1 MTGRTPREA
10 RETGLA
16 AGRLGGKIETM
27 AQKFHSVPDIVLQS
41 FDRSPRKDCL
51 VWKSEGAWKE
61 ASTTEVLEC
70 VLQVAAGLKRLGVEA
85 GDRVGVLVPSS
96 VWWLQFDLGA
106 LFLGAVTVPLF
117 DNLSEEHIRF
127 ETTDAGLRFVFVADA
142 TQRALARAC
151 CPEGVRI
158 VTLEPGDPDGCTS
171 LDSLRAGHPR
181 EDLDGIRRAA
191 ATVRPEDLAT
201 LIYTS
206 GSTGSPKGVEITH
219 GGLGF
224 QVGAVFERYP
234 LDPARDVCLTCLPL
248 AHVFER
254 MVVLYH
260 LAAGVRL
267 VFAENVQAVGEAMR
281 EQRPTVVTVVP
292 RLLEKILEK
301 IEVGAKDAPWLRRT
315 LVSWALREGAR
326 SPSRLRAPWRSL
338 MGVVVYRKI
347 RALMGGR
354 LRLVVAGG
362 AALGARTERLF
373 QAIGV
378 PVYQGYGLTE
388 HGPVVSAN
396 FPGAVRAGS
405 VGRAFPGV
413 EVRLEQDGEV
423 MVRSPSVLRG
433 YWNRPSE
440 TALVKD
446 ADGWLR
452 TGDLGRIDGD
462 GFLFLTGRKK
472 DLCKSANGKYVA
484 PVPIEEMLATHKG
497 IEHAVLC
504 VDGRKFVSALVAPD
518 LVALRRR
525 MVEKEFRGTVDE
537 FRDGPFRESVQR
549 HVDRVNAKLDTWA
562 RIRRWAFVEPFAI
575 ATGELTPTL
584 KVRRNAVLERYRDV
598 LEGLY
603 RGE

>member
-1 MTGRTPREA
+1 LRRSAKHTERSFAEA
-10 RETGLA
+10 SR
-16 AGRLGGKIETM
+16 GGKIETM
-27 AQKFHSVPDIVLQS
+27 AQQFRSVPDIVLRS
-41 FDRSPRKDCL
+41 FDRAPRTDCL
-51 VWKSEGAWKE
+51 VWKADGDWRE
-61 ASTTEVLEC
+61 ASSAQVQECILE
-70 VLQVAAGLKRLGVEA
+70 VAAGLRRLGVAA
-85 GDRVGVLVPSS
+85 GDRVGILVPSS

-117 DNLSEEHIRF
+117 DNLSEEHFRF
-127 ETTDAGLRFVFVADA
+127 ETSDAGIGLIFVADA
-142 TQRALARAC
+142 AQRALVRRVG
-151 CPEGVRI
+151 PEGIRI

-171 LDSLRAGHPR
+171 LESLRAGHAR
-181 EDLDGIRRAA
+181 EDLDRIRREAEGVAA
-191 ATVRPEDLAT
+191 ADLAT

-219 GGLGF
+219 GALAF

-281 EQRPTVVTVVP
+281 QQRPTVVTVVP

-301 IEVGAKDAPWLRRT
+301 IELGAREAPLVRRT
-315 LVSWALREGAR
+315 LVGLAIAEGAKPL
-326 SPSRLRAPWRSL
+326 SVLRFPWRKL
-338 MGVVVYRKI
+338 MAALVYRKI

-362 AALGARTERLF
+362 AALGQRTERLF

-396 FPGAVRAGS
+396 FPGAKRAGS
-405 VGRAFPGV
+405 VGKAFPGV
-413 EVRLEQDGEV
+413 EIRLESDGEV
-423 MVRSPSVLRG
+423 LVRSPSVLRG
-433 YWNRPSE
+433 YWKRPEE
-440 TALVKD
+440 TSAVKD
-446 ADGWLR
+446 VDGWLH
-452 TGDLGRIDGD
+452 TGDLGRLDDD

-484 PVPIEEMLATHKG
+484 PVPIEEMLAAHKG
-497 IEHAVLC
+497 LEHAVLC
-504 VDGRKFVSALVAPD
+504 VDGRKFVSALLSAD
-518 LVALRRR
+518 TVALRRR
-525 MVEKEFRGTVDE
+525 MLEKDFQGTLEE
-537 FRDGPFRESVQR
+537 FRDGPFRASVQR
-549 HVDRVNAKLDTWA
+549 HVDRVNAKLDSWA
-562 RIRRWAFVEPFAI
+562 RVRKWAFVEQFTV

-584 KVRRNAVLERYRDV
+584 KVRRNEVLRRNAPI
-598 LEGLY
+598 LEDLY
-603 RGE
+603 RE

>member
-1 MTGRTPREA
+1 MP
-10 RETGLA
+10 
-16 AGRLGGKIETM
+16 
-27 AQKFHSVPDIVLQS
+27 QKFRSVPDIVLQS
-41 FDRSPRKDCL
+41 FDRGPRKDCL
-51 VWKSEGAWKE
+51 VWKSEGSWKE
-61 ASTTEVLEC
+61 ASTSEVLDN
-70 VLQVAAGLKRLGVEA
+70 VLRIGAGLRRLGVAA
-85 GDRVGVLVPSS
+85 GDRVGILVPSS

-127 ETTDAGLRFVFVADA
+127 ETADAGLGFVFVADA
-142 TQRALARAC
+142 GQRALARSC

-171 LDSLRAGHPR
+171 LDSLRAGHGQ
-181 EDLDGIRRAA
+181 EDLDRIRQGAEG
-191 ATVRPEDLAT
+191 VGPGDLAT

-234 LDPARDVCLTCLPL
+234 LDPAQDVCLTCLPL

-260 LAAGVRL
+260 LASGVRL

-301 IEVGAKDAPWLRRT
+301 IEVGAKDASLLRRT
-315 LVSWALREGAR
+315 LVGLALAEGAKAA
-326 SPSRLRAPWRSL
+326 SPLRTPWRGL
-338 MGVVVYRKI
+338 LGALVYKKI

-362 AALGARTERLF
+362 AALGARTERMF

-396 FPGAVRAGS
+396 YPGAQRAGS

-413 EVRLEQDGEV
+413 EVRLEEDGEV
-423 MVRSPSVLRG
+423 LVRSPSVLRG

-440 TALVKD
+440 TAEVID

-452 TGDLGRIDGD
+452 TGDLGRIDAD

-504 VDGRKFVSALVAPD
+504 VDDRKFVSALVAPD
-518 LVALRRR
+518 LAALRRR
-525 MVEKEFRGTVDE
+525 MVEKGFRGSVDE

-549 HVDRVNAKLDTWA
+549 HVDRTNAKLDSWA
-562 RIRRWAFVEPFAI
+562 RIRRWAFVDPFSV

-584 KVRRNAVLERYRDV
+584 KVRRSAVLERHRTV

-603 RGE
+603 KGE

>member
-1 MTGRTPREA
+1 MWLLES
-10 RETGLA
+10 GLA
-16 AGRLGGKIETM
+16 AVLFGGKIETM
-27 AQKFHSVPDIVLQS
+27 AQTFRSVPDIVLRS
-41 FDRSPRKDCL
+41 FERGPRRDCL
-51 VWKSEGAWKE
+51 VWKANGVWQE
-61 ASTTEVLEC
+61 ASTSQVLDGILEI
-70 VLQVAAGLKRLGVEA
+70 AAGLQRLGVVA
-85 GDRVGVLVPSS
+85 GDRVGILVPSS

-117 DNLSEEHIRF
+117 DNLSEEHFRF
-127 ETTDAGLRFVFVADA
+127 ETSDSGLKFVFVADSG
-142 TQRALARAC
+142 QRHLARTN

-158 VTLEPGDPDGCTS
+158 VTLEPGDPEGCTS
-171 LDSLRAGHPR
+171 LESLRAGHSP
-181 EDLDGIRRAA
+181 EDLDKIRRAA
-191 ATVRPEDLAT
+191 EKVGSQDLAT
-201 LIYTS
+201 IIYTS

-234 LDPARDVCLTCLPL
+234 LDPAQDVCLTCLPL

-260 LAAGVRL
+260 LASGVRL

-301 IEVGAKDAPWLRRT
+301 IETGAKDAPLLRRT
-315 LVSWALREGAR
+315 LVGLALAEGAR
-326 SPSRLRAPWRSL
+326 SHSRLRAPWRGL
-338 MGVVVYRKI
+338 LGALVYRKI

-362 AALGARTERLF
+362 AALGARTERMF

-396 FPGAVRAGS
+396 FPGAQRAGS

-413 EVRLEQDGEV
+413 EVRLEDDGEV
-423 MVRSPSVLRG
+423 LVRSPSVLRG
-433 YWNRPSE
+433 YWNRPGDTE
-440 TALVKD
+440 LVKD
-446 ADGWLR
+446 SEGWLR
-452 TGDLGRIDGD
+452 TGDLGRMDGD

-484 PVPIEEMLATHKG
+484 PVPIEELLATHKG

-518 LVALRRR
+518 LAALRRR
-525 MVEKEFRGTVDE
+525 MTEKAFQGSLEE

-549 HVDRVNAKLDTWA
+549 HVDRVNAKLDSWA
-562 RIRRWAFVEPFAI
+562 RIRRWAFVEPFTV

-584 KVRRNAVLERYRDV
+584 KVRRSEVLNRNRV
-598 LEGLY
+598 LLEGMY
-603 RGE
+603 QGGEPGGA